1 MTANDRVYL
10 VTDSGISQR
19 AGHTVPF
26 VVEEAC
32 RAGVRWV
39 QLREKT
45 MSTRSFV
52 ELGVTLKAI
61 TQRYGARLL
70 INDRIDVAL
79 AVDADGVHI
88 GQDDMPYP
96 MARKLLGPDKLI
108 GLSIN
113 NMTELLASQVYTDI
127 DYLGVAAVFATPT
140 KLDTAS
146 ELGTLGLQAICAQT
160 RLPTFAIGGINAD
173 NSQSIIQT
181 GVTGIAVVS
190 AICGHPSPYDAA
202 RELIQLTQAY
212 ENLHPGSDDRRL

>member
-1 MTANDRVYL
+1 VNGSDKIYL
-10 VTDSGISQR
+10 VTDSSISQR

-52 ELGVTLKAI
+52 ELGATIKAI
-61 TQRYGARLL
+61 TQRCGARL
-70 INDRIDVAL
+70 IVNDRVDVAL
-79 AVDADGVHI
+79 GISADGVHI

-96 MARKLLGPDKLI
+96 LVRKLLGPGKII

-113 NMTELLASQVYTDI
+113 NRRELLASQVYTDI

-140 KLDTAS
+140 KLDTVS
-146 ELGTLGLQAICAQT
+146 KLGTSGLRDICAQT
-160 RLPTFAIGGINAD
+160 HLPTFAIGGINIA
-173 NSQSIIQT
+173 NLQSIMQT
-181 GVTGIAVVS
+181 GVRGVAVVS
-190 AICGHPSPYDAA
+190 AICGHPSPYEAA
-202 RELIQLTQAY
+202 RALIQLIQSH
-212 ENLHPGSDDRRL
+212 ENVHPSPDDCRF